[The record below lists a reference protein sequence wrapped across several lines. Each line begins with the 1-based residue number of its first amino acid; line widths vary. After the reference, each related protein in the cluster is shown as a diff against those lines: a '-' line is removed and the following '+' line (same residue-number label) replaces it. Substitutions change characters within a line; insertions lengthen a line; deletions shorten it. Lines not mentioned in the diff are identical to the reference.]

1 MFPVM
6 LRHLSVPLYQPK
18 SVLKHKR
25 KKPQP
30 SRISVKLDI

>member
-6 LRHLSVPLYQPK
+6 LRCLSALLYQPK
-18 SVLKHKR
+18 SVLKHKS
-25 KKPQP
+25 KKKT